1 MVRDSAP
8 DLLVFDKRTLWQQKK
23 LSIQESFF
31 VVVIITKGM
40 RVKYTPKE

>member
-1 MVRDSAP
+1 MVRDSARICWY
-8 DLLVFDKRTLWQQKK
+8 LIKELYATKK